1 MFLRFVSLVIYLLLI
16 LVLIPVPV
24 FICILFLLASILF
37 SSCFTVR
44 FSQMFQVVVPLT
56 DLLAQFNDLHLCWH
70 VSHGPHTLPQVLTL
84 DVALFVPV
92 ELLKRLTEL

>member
-1 MFLRFVSLVIYLLLI
+1 
-16 LVLIPVPV
+16 
-24 FICILFLLASILF
+24 
-37 SSCFTVR
+37 
-44 FSQMFQVVVPLT
+44 MFQVVVPLT